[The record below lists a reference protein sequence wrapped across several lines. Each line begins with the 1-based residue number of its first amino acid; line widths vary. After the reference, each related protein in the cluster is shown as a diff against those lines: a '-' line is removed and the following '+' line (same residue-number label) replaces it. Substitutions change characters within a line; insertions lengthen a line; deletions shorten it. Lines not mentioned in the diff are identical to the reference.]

1 MADLRLGSMVT
12 EDSGSS
18 GPAVVLVHG
27 LGGDS
32 NTFAPLMSALDGCR
46 ALRPDLPGA
55 GRSALRPGRPGLK
68 GLAAA
73 VCDAVRAAGIE
84 RAHFAGHSMGT
95 LICQHL
101 AADLPDA
108 VLSLAL
114 FGPILEPAPA
124 ARQALKERAETVRR
138 EGMAG
143 IADSVS
149 TASIAE
155 ASRRNNPVAPAFVR
169 ESLMRQDPAGY
180 AAHCRALATA
190 RAADHSVIRC
200 PTLLIAGEKDP
211 VAPVAMAE
219 ALKNRISGAELEILP
234 DTGHWMTI
242 EAPAR
247 SAELLRAH
255 LDRAAG

>member
-1 MADLRLGSMVT
+1 MTDLWFGSMVT
-12 EDSGSS
+12 EDSGGS
-18 GPAVVLVHG
+18 GPAVVLIHG

-32 NTFAPLMSALDGCR
+32 NTFEPLMGALEGCR
-46 ALRPDLPGA
+46 VLRPDLPGA

-73 VCDAVRAAGIE
+73 VCDAVRAAGIG

-108 VLSLAL
+108 VLSLTL
-114 FGPILEPAPA
+114 FGPILEPPPA
-124 ARQALKERAETVRR
+124 ARQALSERAETARR

-143 IADSVS
+143 IAGSVS
-149 TASIAE
+149 AASVAE
-155 ASRRNNPVAPAFVR
+155 ESRRANPVAQAFVR
-169 ESLMRQDPAGY
+169 ESLMRQNPAGY
-180 AAHCRALATA
+180 AAHCQALAAAT
-190 RAADHSVIRC
+190 AADHTAVRC
-200 PTLLIAGEKDP
+200 PTLLIAGERDP

-234 DTGHWMTI
+234 GIGHWMTI
-242 EAPAR
+242 ESPGR
-247 SAELLRAH
+247 SAESIRAH
-255 LDRAAG
+255 LDRAAA

>member
-1 MADLRLGSMVT
+1 MADLRLGSMVA
-12 EDSGSS
+12 EDSGGS
-18 GPAVVLVHG
+18 GPAVVLIHG

-32 NTFAPLMSALDGCR
+32 NTFEPLMSALADYR
-46 ALRPDLPGA
+46 VLRPDLPGA

-73 VCDAVRAAGIE
+73 VCDAVRLAGVE

-95 LICQHL
+95 LLCQYL
-101 AADLPDA
+101 AADLPEA
-108 VLSLAL
+108 VLSLTL

-124 ARQALKERAETVRR
+124 ARQALSERAETARR
-138 EGMAG
+138 DSMAG

-149 TASIAE
+149 AASIAE
-155 ASRRNNPVAPAFVR
+155 ESRRANPVAQAFVR

-180 AAHCRALATA
+180 AAHCRALAA
-190 RAADHSVIRC
+190 AAAADHAAIRC

-211 VAPVAMAE
+211 VAPVAMAQS
-219 ALKNRISGAELEILP
+219 LKNRISEAELTILP
-234 DTGHWMTI
+234 DTGHWTTI
-242 EAPAR
+242 EAPGQ

-255 LDRAAG
+255 LDKSAP

>member
-1 MADLRLGSMVT
+1 MADLRLGSMVA
-12 EDSGSS
+12 EDSGGS
-18 GPAVVLVHG
+18 GPAVVLIHG

-32 NTFAPLMSALDGCR
+32 NTFEPLMSALADYR
-46 ALRPDLPGA
+46 VLRPDLPGA

-73 VCDAVRAAGIE
+73 VCDAVRLAGVE

-95 LICQHL
+95 LLCQYL
-101 AADLPDA
+101 AADLPEA
-108 VLSLAL
+108 VLSLTL

-124 ARQALKERAETVRR
+124 ARRALEERADTARGD
-138 EGMAG
+138 GMAG

-149 TASIAE
+149 AASIAE
-155 ASRRNNPVAPAFVR
+155 ESRRANPVAQAFVR

-180 AAHCRALATA
+180 AAHCRALAA
-190 RAADHSVIRC
+190 AAAADHAAIRC

-211 VAPVAMAE
+211 VAPVAMAQS
-219 ALKNRISGAELEILP
+219 LKNRISEAELTILP
-234 DTGHWMTI
+234 DTGHWTMI
-242 EAPAR
+242 EAPGR

-255 LDRAAG
+255 LDKSAP

>member
-1 MADLRLGSMVT
+1 MADLRVGSMVT
-12 EDSGSS
+12 EDSGGP
-18 GPAVVLVHG
+18 GPAVVLIHG

-32 NTFAPLMSALDGCR
+32 NTFEPLVGALDGYR
-46 ALRPDLPGA
+46 VLRPDLPGA

-73 VCDAVRAAGIE
+73 VCDAVRAAGIG
-84 RAHFAGHSMGT
+84 RAHFVGHSMGT

-101 AADLPDA
+101 AAELPDA

-114 FGPILEPAPA
+114 FGPILEPPPA
-124 ARQALKERAETVRR
+124 ARQALSERAETARR
-138 EGMAG
+138 DGMAG

-149 TASIAE
+149 AASVAE
-155 ASRRNNPVAPAFVR
+155 ASRRANPVAQAFVR

-180 AAHCRALATA
+180 AAHCRALAA
-190 RAADHSVIRC
+190 APAADHGSIRC

-211 VAPVAMAE
+211 VAPVTMAG

-234 DTGHWMTI
+234 DTGHWMTV

>member
-1 MADLRLGSMVT
+1 MADLWLGSMVT
-12 EDSGSS
+12 EDSGGP
-18 GPAVVLVHG
+18 GPAVVLIHG

-32 NTFAPLMSALDGCR
+32 NTFEPLMGTLDGCR
-46 ALRPDLPGA
+46 VLRPDLPGA

-73 VCDAVRAAGIE
+73 VCDAVRAAGIG

-108 VLSLAL
+108 VLSLTL

-124 ARQALKERAETVRR
+124 ARQALGERAEKARR
-138 EGMAG
+138 EGMVG

-149 TASIAE
+149 AVSVAE
-155 ASRRNNPVAPAFVR
+155 ESCRANPVAPAVVR
-169 ESLMRQDPAGY
+169 ESLMRQNPAGY
-180 AAHCRALATA
+180 AAHCQALAAAT
-190 RAADHSVIRC
+190 AADHAAIRC

-211 VAPVAMAE
+211 VAPVTMAE

-234 DTGHWMTI
+234 GIGHWMTI
-242 EAPAR
+242 ESPGR
-247 SAELLRAH
+247 SAESIRAH
-255 LDRAAG
+255 LDRAAA